1 MIVGC
6 VDADDGTSFVLIWDN
21 DKKPH
26 LPLFTD
32 IDEFKKIFENYSG
45 DVYPQAFDF
54 ADLVDAAK
62 DDLVINP
69 ASESLV
75 LDLETIKGQ

>member
-1 MIVGC
+1 MRISAAGRERIIDIVQNG
-6 VDADDGTSFVLIWDN
+6 AIAT
-21 DKKPH
+21 
-26 LPLFTD
+26 
-32 IDEFKKIFENYSG
+32 G